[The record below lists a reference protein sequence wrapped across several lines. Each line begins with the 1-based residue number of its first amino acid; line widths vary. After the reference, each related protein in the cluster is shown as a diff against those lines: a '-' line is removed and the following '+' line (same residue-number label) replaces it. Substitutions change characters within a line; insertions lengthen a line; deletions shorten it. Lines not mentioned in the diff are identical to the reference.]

1 LKCEILVGAKDK
13 NPRKYK
19 LQQINDGTPKYSS
32 SIKQRINIVSKSSSN
47 IDSIEKGLPEEA
59 FLEEIHKLCSHRRD
73 FGSK

>member
-1 LKCEILVGAKDK
+1 LKREILVVAKDK

-19 LQQINDGTPKYSS
+19 LQQINDGIPKYSS
-32 SIKQRINIVSKSSSN
+32 SIKQTINIVSKSSPN
-47 IDSIEKGLPEEA
+47 IDSIKEGLPEEA